1 MGVCRRLNRNVNSFR
16 YALHVLLLDASMVGA
31 EEPRLEIRKGDVDMW
46 QDVHR
51 SLFFSLDLR
60 GVLVAGRAKAT
71 VTLPRIGHDL

>member
-1 MGVCRRLNRNVNSFR
+1 V
-16 YALHVLLLDASMVGA
+16 VGA

-60 GVLVAGRAKAT
+60 GVLVAGRAK
-71 VTLPRIGHDL
+71 